1 MKNFYKKTAAALL
14 SIAVVV
20 AATGCSNKEEEAV
33 NEVATAFVEEVVT
46 LNLEDAIEYVSE
58 DEQDAFV
65 LSVDEDCQAVIVA
78 ALADSEF
85 EINETEID
93 EDEATVAFDI
103 THVIV
108 SDVVEEL
115 GEGYS
120 AEELVAAIEDAE
132 LFEDRI
138 EVDLEKDDDEWFV
151 TNGDAIIKYFERFVD
166 DVEFG
171 GVSEAGAVEV
181 LDTAIAAFA
190 ANDTAA
196 LANCFAGDAEVS
208 NDMAYVP
215 FFSNLEYEVLSS
227 DVGEDYVSLEI
238 SYTAPSIQA
247 AIETAFT
254 DMEALCQNG
263 FSDLL
268 YETLMGSGDMDSLD
282 AYEDE
287 MYEYIFSFFDENVTE
302 TNTKIVDFILVDDQL
317 LIDADAGM
325 FLNDEPEMELTDE
338 QNIELVTCSIDIW
351 LEEGL
356 ITEAEANELM
366 MLLGLAGSGTAGT
379 TGGGDAEFFITAYS
393 NQSDDFFDCTVYDA
407 NGGFYPVAGDPYMD
421 VRMVTWAYYDMVDN
435 FSYDVQLNGEEYVPN
450 TIVNTDADF
459 DDTFYLHIEGVDG
472 ALPAGQYAVNFYNP
486 QNEIIVTVNFEL

>member
-1 MKNFYKKTAAALL
+1 MKSFYKKTAAALL

-33 NEVATAFVEEVVT
+33 NEVATAFVEEVLT

-78 ALADSEF
+78 ALDGSEF

-93 EDEATVAFDI
+93 EDEACVTFDI

-120 AEELVAAIEDAE
+120 VEELVAAVEDAE

-138 EVDLEKDDDEWFV
+138 EVELEKDDDEWFV
-151 TNGDAIIKYFERFVD
+151 TNGDVIIKYFERFVD

-190 ANDTAA
+190 ANDKAS
-196 LANCFAGDAEVS
+196 LANCFSDGADVS
-208 NDMAYVP
+208 NDVVYVP
-215 FFSNLEYEVLSS
+215 YFANLEYEVLSS
-227 DVGEDYVSLEI
+227 NVDEDSVSLEI
-238 SYTAPSIQA
+238 SYSAPSFQA
-247 AIETAFT
+247 ALDAAFA
-254 DMEALCQNG
+254 DPEALCRNG
-263 FSDLL
+263 FADAL
-268 YETLMGSGDMDSLD
+268 YVSMSGEGDEEAAAAEMLD
-282 AYEDE
+282 
-287 MYEYIFSFFDENVTE
+287 YILSFLDINVTD
-302 TNTKIVDFILVDDQL
+302 TNTATIDFVLVDDAL
-317 LIDADAGM
+317 VIDGSADT
-325 FLNDEPEMELTDE
+325 FLNVEPEMDLTDE
-338 QNIELVTCSIDIW
+338 QEMELFVLSAGIW
-351 LEEGL
+351 AEEGL
-356 ITEAEANELM
+356 ITEEEANALM
-366 MLLGLAGSGTAGT
+366 MLLGLSDSITAGA
-379 TGGGDAEFFITAYS
+379 TGGGEAEFFATSYS
-393 NQSDDFFDCTVYDA
+393 NQSDDFYDCTIYDA

-421 VRMVTWAYYDMVDN
+421 VRMMTWAYYDMVDN

-450 TIVNTDADF
+450 TIVNTETDS

-472 ALPAGQYAVNFYNP
+472 ALPAGQYVVNFYNP
-486 QNEIIVTVNFEL
+486 QNEIIVTVSFEL

>member
-58 DEQDAFV
+58 DEKDAFV
-65 LSVDEDCQAVIVA
+65 LSVDEDCQSVIVA

-120 AEELVAAIEDAE
+120 VEELVAAIEDAE

-151 TNGDAIIKYFERFVD
+151 TNADAIIKYFERFVD

-196 LANCFAGDAEVS
+196 LATCFSDGADVS
-208 NDMAYVP
+208 NDTLYVP
-215 FFSNLEYEVLSS
+215 YFTNLEYEVLSS
-227 DVGEDYVSLEI
+227 DVGEDSVSLEI
-238 SYTAPSIQA
+238 SYTAPSLQA
-247 AIETAFT
+247 AVDAAFA
-254 DMEALCQNG
+254 DPEALCRNG
-263 FSDLL
+263 FA
-268 YETLMGSGDMDSLD
+268 YLMYVGMSGEGDEEAAEAEALD
-282 AYEDE
+282 
-287 MYEYIFSFFDENVTE
+287 YILSFLDVNVTD
-302 TNTKIVDFILVDDQL
+302 TNTATIDFVLVDEEL
-317 LIDADAGM
+317 VIDGSADT
-325 FLNDEPEMELTDE
+325 FLNVEPEMELTDE
-338 QNIELVTCSIDIW
+338 QEMEIFELSVGIW
-351 LEEGL
+351 AEEGL
-356 ITEAEANELM
+356 ISEEEANELM
-366 MLLGLAGSGTAGT
+366 MFLGLAGAGTAGT
-379 TGGGDAEFFITAYS
+379 TGGGETELVETSYS
-393 NQSDDFFDCTVYDA
+393 NESDDFFDCTVYDA
-407 NGGFYPVAGDPYMD
+407 NGGFCPVAGDPYMD
-421 VRMVTWAYYDMVDN
+421 VVMVTWAYYDTVDD

-450 TIVNTDADF
+450 TIVHTVTDF
-459 DDTFYLHIEGVDG
+459 DDTFYLHIEGADG
-472 ALPAGQYAVNFYNP
+472 ALPAGQYVVNFYNP

>member
-120 AEELVAAIEDAE
+120 AEELVAAVEDAE

-151 TNGDAIIKYFERFVD
+151 TNGEAIIKYFERFVD

-190 ANDTAA
+190 ANDTAT
-196 LANCFAGDAEVS
+196 LANCFSDGADVS
-208 NDMAYVP
+208 NDTLYVP
-215 FFSNLEYEVLSS
+215 YFTNLEYEVLSS
-227 DVGEDYVSLEI
+227 DVGEDSVSLEI
-238 SYTAPSIQA
+238 SYSAPSLQA
-247 AIETAFT
+247 AVDAAFA
-254 DMEALCQNG
+254 DPEALCRNG
-263 FSDLL
+263 FAN
-268 YETLMGSGDMDSLD
+268 LMYVSMSGEGDEEAAEAEAIDYILSFMDV
-282 AYEDE
+282 
-287 MYEYIFSFFDENVTE
+287 NVTD
-302 TNTKIVDFILVDDQL
+302 TNTATIDFVLVDEEL
-317 LIDADAGM
+317 VIDGSADT
-325 FLNDEPEMELTDE
+325 FLNVEPEMELTDE
-338 QNIELVTCSIDIW
+338 QEMEIFELSVGIW
-351 LEEGL
+351 AEEGL
-356 ITEAEANELM
+356 ISEEEANELM
-366 MLLGLAGSGTAGT
+366 MFLGLAGAGTAGT
-379 TGGGDAEFFITAYS
+379 TGGGETELLETSYS
-393 NQSDDFFDCTVYDA
+393 NESDDFFDCTVYDA
-407 NGGFYPVAGDPYMD
+407 NGGFCPVAGDPYMD
-421 VRMVTWAYYDMVDN
+421 VVMVTWAYYDTVDD

-450 TIVNTDADF
+450 TIVHTVTDF
-459 DDTFYLHIEGVDG
+459 DDTFFLHIEGADG
-472 ALPAGQYAVNFYNP
+472 ALPAGQYVVNFYNP